1 MFGNGS
7 VSTFLS
13 FLFFFVVVSALAI
26 GISGSRGLELARY
39 TRALPR
45 RDWVVVLELRTCS
58 SLFSVS
64 PQTYSFRILSFF
76 FVPSSCTVSCFS
88 VLFYI
93 LFEMEFVCG
102 GYCAAVSRCPY
113 PFVDAQFHPG
123 ESYLTFIVRVILN
136 LVVRN
141 FLFLGSGSCLFSL
154 FRRALSSSVLFRFCS
169 SKKFYVLFPGTDGF
183 RSAVCFCCC
192 F

>member
-64 PQTYSFRILSFF
+64 PHNYLFRVLPFF
-76 FVPSSCTVSCFS
+76 TCSCTVSCFS
-88 VLFYI
+88 VSLYI
-93 LFEMEFVCG
+93 LF
-102 GYCAAVSRCPY
+102 
-113 PFVDAQFHPG
+113 
-123 ESYLTFIVRVILN
+123 
-136 LVVRN
+136 
-141 FLFLGSGSCLFSL
+141 
-154 FRRALSSSVLFRFCS
+154 
-169 SKKFYVLFPGTDGF
+169 
-183 RSAVCFCCC
+183 
-192 F
+192 

>member
-58 SLFSVS
+58 SLF
-64 PQTYSFRILSFF
+64 FF
-76 FVPSSCTVSCFS
+76 FF
-88 VLFYI
+88 
-93 LFEMEFVCG
+93 G
-102 GYCAAVSRCPY
+102 
-113 PFVDAQFHPG
+113 
-123 ESYLTFIVRVILN
+123 
-136 LVVRN
+136 
-141 FLFLGSGSCLFSL
+141 
-154 FRRALSSSVLFRFCS
+154 LS
-169 SKKFYVLFPGTDGF
+169 
-183 RSAVCFCCC
+183 A
-192 F
+192 